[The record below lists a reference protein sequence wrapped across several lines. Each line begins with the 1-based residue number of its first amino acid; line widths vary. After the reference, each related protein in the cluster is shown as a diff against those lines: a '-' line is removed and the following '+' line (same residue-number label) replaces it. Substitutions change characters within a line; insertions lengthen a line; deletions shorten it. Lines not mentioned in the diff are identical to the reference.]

1 MLVVARGFVPAYTT
15 KHIEPEA
22 GDVPIALKPHD
33 LDRRRPE
40 RVFEGGL
47 STRTATR
54 WPARSSSR
62 RACNGG
68 KEVNSRALGEL
79 GIDPL
84 AVTDDDG
91 TFRLGVG
98 QDGDALYLMIKAPF
112 LAPEKTQPLA
122 AGPTTHT
129 ITLGVG
135 VTVRGSVVK
144 QGKPLANVEM
154 GMVQVDRNVVS
165 YLGHFE
171 FATDRNGKFNFVNI
185 PPNQSWYLYGLMDSL
200 KGVGSIPHGESQKRG
215 AWFDPGAGRDRGPA
229 RVPALRAAGSQR
241 WQAGTARYSPCD
253 VARTGLGR
261 PDRYRGSGRPFF
273 LQRPAARAYEPFH
286 QHQGLPSLAEK
297 PEP

>member
-1 MLVVARGFVPAYTT
+1 MVARGFVPAYTT

-40 RVFEGGL
+40 RVFRGRVVNENGDPVARAILEPEGVQRGQ
-47 STRTATR
+47 
-54 WPARSSSR
+54 
-62 RACNGG
+62 GG
-68 KEVNSRALGEL
+68 QFEALGEL

-200 KGVGSIPHGESQKRG
+200 KGFGSILTGNLKNEGHGSTLELGEIEVQ
-215 AWFDPGAGRDRGPA
+215 PGAG
-229 RVPALRAAGSQR
+229 SQGG
-241 WQAGTARYSPCD
+241 WFSAMAS
-253 VARTGLGR
+253 
-261 PDRYRGSGRPFF
+261 RYRPI
-273 LQRPAARAYEPFH
+273 
-286 QHQGLPSLAEK
+286 LAL
-297 PEP
+297 